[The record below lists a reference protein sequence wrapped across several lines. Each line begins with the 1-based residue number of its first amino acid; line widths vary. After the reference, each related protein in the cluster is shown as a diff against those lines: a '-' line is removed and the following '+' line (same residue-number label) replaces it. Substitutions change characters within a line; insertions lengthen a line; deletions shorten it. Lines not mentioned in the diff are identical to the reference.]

1 MRSCIC
7 ILFVL
12 LMAFENSV
20 AQKEHK
26 PWFFFGGALDLGLNI
41 HWVDFNKLQDIPNCC
56 PNFHT
61 TTGIGWNTSILFQR
75 QIGIDWELQLRLG
88 FNNESNNF
96 KENEFIGNTPVKYV
110 TEPNQIVLVPVYV
123 NHFLTPK
130 LYGVY
135 LEPFVL
141 YNIVDRFWLG
151 FGLNFSN
158 IILSKFDQKE
168 EILSPDNIVF
178 IDGSRIRNEYNDLD
192 IPSAKKFLIRPTV
205 GISYDIPILKDAFIT
220 PEIRFVIPL
229 YNFSNVDWKIS
240 YLNFGVSARFPIY
253 PPPEV
258 HYYYDTIYVRDT
270 STVAVLGLKE
280 SRIVLLESK
289 IEQTKKKSVEDGY
302 LYETYIREKYKLEV
316 PKVSNLTTNL
326 NVIGRSRT
334 GETQPNPTLII
345 EEIETQ
351 EMFSLLPYV
360 YFPHGSSELLNT
372 SMKLLTKEDTKNFD
386 ENDLNWNTLEI
397 YADLLNIIGKR
408 LKQNPNT
415 KVTLTGCNSNT
426 GIEANNI
433 ELSRKRAEAVQ
444 EYLVNVWGIDS
455 RRITI
460 KTRNLPEKP
469 TNPSLPEG
477 LEENQRVEIY
487 SPDWDILKPVRLSR
501 IQKTSNPPIVEI
513 FPNVASDSPLQGWGI
528 SVEQKGTLLRQ
539 FSGTEMPQKL
549 EWNVEQEP
557 IPKLEEP
564 VDISFYAVDILGQ
577 KEVSKATLKIEQK
590 TIKKK
595 REELLGDKQIE
606 RFSLIVFDFDKA
618 EILPQH
624 IPILNEIKQRIS
636 PNSKVIIAGY
646 TDKIGEAS
654 YNKDLALRRCL
665 AVRKFLNLSESQ
677 VELLPVGNEILLYDN
692 NLPQGRS
699 YCRTV
704 QIIIETPIK

>member
-7 ILFVL
+7 FVFFLLFIIESS
-12 LMAFENSV
+12 F
-20 AQKEHK
+20 AQMERK
-26 PWFFFGGALDLGLNI
+26 PWVFFGGALDLGLNI
-41 HWVDFNKLQDIPNCC
+41 HWADFNKLQDVPNCC
-56 PNFHT
+56 PKFHT

-75 QIGIDWELQLRLG
+75 EIGNDWELQFRLG
-88 FNNESNNF
+88 LNNESNNF

-110 TEPNQIVLVPVYV
+110 TDPNQIVLVPVYV
-123 NHFLTPK
+123 NHFLIPK

-141 YNIVDRFWLG
+141 YNLVDRLWFG
-151 FGLNFSN
+151 FGLNFTN
-158 IILSKFDQKE
+158 FILSKVDQKE

-178 IDGSRIRNEYNDLD
+178 IDGSRIRNEYNDLE
-192 IPSAKKFLIRPTV
+192 IPSAKKFLIRPSV
-205 GISYDIPILKDAFIT
+205 GISYDIPIFTNAFIT

-229 YNFSNVDWKIS
+229 YNFSNVDWKVS
-240 YLNFGVSARFPIY
+240 YVNFGVSTRFPIY
-253 PPPEV
+253 PPPEIR
-258 HYYYDTIYVRDT
+258 YYYDTIYVRDT
-270 STVAVLGLKE
+270 SKIAVLGLKE
-280 SRIVLLESK
+280 SRIYLQESK
-289 IEQTKKKSVEDGY
+289 IVQTKKKSVEDGY
-302 LYETYIREKYKLEV
+302 LYETYIHENYSLEV
-316 PKVSNLTTNL
+316 PKVSVLTTDL
-326 NVIGRSRT
+326 QVIGRGRT
-334 GETQPNPTLII
+334 GETQPYPTLII
-345 EEIETQ
+345 EEIETE
-351 EMFSLLPYV
+351 EMFSLLPYI
-360 YFPHGSSELLNT
+360 YFPTGSSELINT
-372 SMKLLTKEDTKNFD
+372 SMKLLTKEDVKNFN
-386 ENDLNWNTLEI
+386 ENELNWNTLEI
-397 YADLLNIIGKR
+397 YTDLLNIIGKR
-408 LKQNPNT
+408 LMQNPKT
-415 KVTLTGCNSNT
+415 KITLTGCNNNT

-433 ELSRKRAEAVQ
+433 ELSRKRAEAVRD
-444 EYLVNVWGIDS
+444 YLVNVWGIDP

-460 KTRNLPEKP
+460 KTRNLPEKF

-487 SPDWDILKPVRLSR
+487 SSDWDILKPVRLSR
-501 IQKTSNPPIVEI
+501 IQRTSNPPIVELLLS
-513 FPNVASDSPLQGWGI
+513 VVSDSPLQGWGI
-528 SVEQKGTLLRQ
+528 SVEQKGMPLRR
-539 FSGTEMPQKL
+539 FSGTEIPQKL

-577 KEVSKATLKIEQK
+577 KDVSKASLKIEQK

-595 REELLGDKQIE
+595 REELMGDKKIE

-624 IPILNEIKQRIS
+624 IPILNDIKRKIS

-665 AVRKFLNLSESQ
+665 AVKKFLNLSENQ
-677 VELLPVGNEILLYDN
+677 VDLLPVGSDILLYDN

-704 QIIIETPIK
+704 QIIIETPVN